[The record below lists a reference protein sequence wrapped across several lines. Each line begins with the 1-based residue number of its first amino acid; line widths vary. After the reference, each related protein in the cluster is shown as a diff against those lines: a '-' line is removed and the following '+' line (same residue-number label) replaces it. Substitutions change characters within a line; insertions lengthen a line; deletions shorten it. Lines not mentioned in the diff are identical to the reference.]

1 MKDIFLKDKIILVT
15 GSSRGIGAACSELLL
30 SEGAN
35 VIINYLKDKDSADK
49 IIKKYDKAQSF
60 QADLR
65 SEEEINNLFKFVNS
79 KYGRLDALVNNAGVM
94 LPNMI
99 ATTNEND
106 INHQIELNIKAPFY
120 CLRKAARI
128 MMRKQSGSIVNISSI
143 MGRFG
148 ASGHTIYSA
157 TKGALLSM
165 TLSARRF
172 DNSLAFWS
180 VVLMRC
186 FFAAPLP
193 PNLVSLIDL
202 FHFCAKFVGFAV
214 MLTEIVVLF
223 GARLLLTVVG
233 IGFATRA
240 VLVACIKRLRV
251 DWDFLTFIGNSSMK
265 TG

>member
-35 VIINYLKDKDSADK
+35 VIINYLNDKDSADK

-148 ASGHTIYSA
+148 ASGHAIYSA

-165 TLSARRF
+165 TLSASKELGPHGIRV
-172 DNSLAFWS
+172 NA
-180 VVLMRC
+180 V
-186 FFAAPLP
+186 APGIIDTE
-193 PNLVSLIDL
+193 LINHINAEKKNQFSKYIALGRIGAPDDV
-202 FHFCAKFVGFAV
+202 AKVVGF
-214 MLTEIVVLF
+214 LCSDWSNYIS
-223 GARLLLTVVG
+223 GQI
-233 IGFATRA
+233 IGVDGDMT
-240 VLVACIKRLRV
+240 LPLR
-251 DWDFLTFIGNSSMK
+251 
-265 TG
+265 